1 MFGRKYFFSFP
12 FFFLC
17 IFIFCSFILIFLVLI
32 VLQAFDWIYGVFDI
46 DGVERN
52 GEGEC

>member
-12 FFFLC
+12 FFLLC
-17 IFIFCSFILIFLVLI
+17 IFIFCSFILNFLVLI